1 MEFLGKGSF
10 GSVYKLD
17 EHTAMKCP
25 KVYGYN
31 SLRKEYNILKKVH
44 ELLPNQHQIV
54 QAHNY
59 NNETQC
65 YNMEYLKNYQRLD
78 KIKWKENS
86 KELKKQIMKQIRSII
101 QELHNIGYA
110 HHDIAMRNIMYNEE
124 TKQVKIIDFGLA
136 HKLSTNYY
144 KHDCIKEDLEMME
157 KVEKKL
163 FYSN

>member
-17 EHTAMKCP
+17 ENTAMKCP

-59 NNETQC
+59 QN
-65 YNMEYLKNYQRLD
+65 
-78 KIKWKENS
+78 KI
-86 KELKKQIMKQIRSII
+86 
-101 QELHNIGYA
+101 
-110 HHDIAMRNIMYNEE
+110 
-124 TKQVKIIDFGLA
+124 
-136 HKLSTNYY
+136 
-144 KHDCIKEDLEMME
+144 
-157 KVEKKL
+157 
-163 FYSN
+163 